1 MHVSPAVW
9 GHRILHYHL
18 AFKHLLY
25 GITGVLWLRPCHPS
39 TRLSCSYSYHPASL
53 RSEVLALFNTD
64 SMSPSHPPTSCL
76 CGCETGAS
84 WEGICAVCPALSAL
98 SPISRT
104 THSGAVIGSPL
115 PGCILNTDI
124 PHRASIHLQQE
135 REGNYSGQ
143 SSDCCG
149 PGCDTGQTRGAEQ
162 GRDLL
167 ANRMQGRL
175 CSDSAH

>member
-1 MHVSPAVW
+1 M
-9 GHRILHYHL
+9 HYHL

-25 GITGVLWLRPCHPS
+25 GITGVWWLRPCHPS
-39 TRLSCSYSYHPASL
+39 TRLSCSYPYHPASL
-53 RSEVLALFNTD
+53 HSEALALFNTD

-135 REGNYSGQ
+135 REGNSILGKAVTAVDRAVTLGKQEEQ
-143 SSDCCG
+143 SREETCWPTECKA
-149 PGCDTGQTRGAEQ
+149 GCVQTVLTKGCWR
-162 GRDLL
+162 L
-167 ANRMQGRL
+167 AAG
-175 CSDSAH
+175 